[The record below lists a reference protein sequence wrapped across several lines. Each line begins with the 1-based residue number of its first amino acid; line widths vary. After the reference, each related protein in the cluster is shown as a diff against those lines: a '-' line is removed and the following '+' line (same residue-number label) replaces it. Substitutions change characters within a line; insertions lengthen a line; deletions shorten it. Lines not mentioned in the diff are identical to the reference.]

1 MTKTAHQE
9 HHYHFGRGGRDAEHQ
24 KHQADIQALL
34 DQHHLIDRVVE
45 ILPNGFNAI
54 TTSTDTYVA
63 TILQTHITDMKA
75 RFAKGRAI
83 RSWDHVYALLFAYRE
98 QIHVEYQL
106 ISNGVQS
113 KVTTDNQNL
122 VAVLHAH
129 AHAVS
134 GFVTEGRKAA
144 SESYPLSPETLEK
157 LPLHPHN

>member
-1 MTKTAHQE
+1 MTNTTHQE
-9 HHYHFGRGGRDAEHQ
+9 HLYHFGRGGSDAEHQ
-24 KHQADIQALL
+24 KHQADIQTLL
-34 DQHHLIDRVVE
+34 DRHHQIDRVVE

-54 TTSTDTYVA
+54 TTSADTHVA
-63 TILQTHITDMKA
+63 TILQTHVTDMKA

-83 RSWDHVYALLFAYRE
+83 RSWDQVYALLFAYQG

-106 ISNGVQS
+106 MPNGVQS
-113 KVTTDNQNL
+113 NVTTDNPDL
-122 VAVLHAH
+122 VPVLHAH

-134 GFVTEGRKAA
+134 AFVTEGRKAA